1 MAIQRM
7 RRFVTYGLYN
17 YTQNMLSTTE
27 HENARLDSMRRYLD
41 FDFKREKNLQDIVM
55 LAAHLFQSP
64 VSLITLMDSDVQWI
78 ITQYG
83 INVDRMPRET
93 SFCTHAIRE
102 DGVMVVEDASADA
115 RFSEAP
121 LVKYQPNVRF
131 YAGVPL
137 KSEDGYNIGTLCIF
151 DDKPRQP
158 SQVQIQCLDALRSQ
172 VTNIMALNMS
182 LKLLRENHDEI
193 ERQYKALRRI
203 AYVQSHEVR
212 APLCNALGVMDLI
225 KMEEYR
231 ADKEH
236 LVMIDN
242 ALRQLDSKIHTIVR
256 AANLI
261 S

>member
-1 MAIQRM
+1 MPSP
-7 RRFVTYGLYN
+7 N
-17 YTQNMLSTTE
+17 E

-41 FDFKREKNLQDIVM
+41 FNFKREKNLQDIAM
-55 LAAHLFQSP
+55 LAANLFDSP
-64 VSLITLMDSDVQWI
+64 VSLITLMDSEVQWI
-78 ITQYG
+78 ITQHG
-83 INVDRMPRET
+83 INIDQMPRET
-93 SFCTHAIRE
+93 SFCIHAIRE
-102 DGVMVVEDASADA
+102 NAVMVVEDASADQ

-121 LVKYQPNVRF
+121 LVKHQPNVRF

-137 KSEDGYNIGTLCIF
+137 KSEDGYNIGTLCVF

-158 SQVQIQCLDALRSQ
+158 SDAQLQCLDALRRQ

-182 LKLLRENHDEI
+182 LRLLKESHNEI
-193 ERQYKALRRI
+193 ESQYKALRKI

-212 APLCNALGVMDLI
+212 APLCNALGAMDLI

-236 LVMIDN
+236 LVMIEN

-261 S
+261 G